1 MVCSSIDTHLPDV
14 LWVGL
19 CRENHTLTEAGRLL
33 RGQRGC
39 GRSVDRCV
47 TSLRV
52 NILHRGV
59 LLLFVAFVW
68 RRGGDS
74 FTAACWH
81 ASGVPEHPH

>member
-59 LLLFVAFVW
+59 VLLIHLQLLVGMQVVFLNTLTEAGLLP
-68 RRGGDS
+68 RG
-74 FTAACWH
+74 
-81 ASGVPEHPH
+81 